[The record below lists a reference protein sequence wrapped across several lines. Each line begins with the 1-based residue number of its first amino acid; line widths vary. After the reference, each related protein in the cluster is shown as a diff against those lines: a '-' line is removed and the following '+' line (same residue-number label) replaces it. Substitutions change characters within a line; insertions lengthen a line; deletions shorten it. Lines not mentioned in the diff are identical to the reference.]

1 MPSHSEQSTTAIDYS
16 ARAAN
21 SSALM
26 GNYARQPVSFVRGNS
41 CWLHDADGRA
51 YLDGLC
57 GISVTNLGHSHPAV
71 TQAISEQAAALL
83 HTSNIFHIENQ
94 SLLAAKLCALS
105 GLDKAFFANSGAEAN
120 EAAVKL
126 ARLYAQSQG
135 VAEPLIITFYGSFH
149 GRTLGMIAATA
160 GDKIKEG
167 FEPTLPGFLHLPL
180 NDKEALQAAF
190 AKHDNIAGILVEPVQ
205 GEGGI
210 NLTSIEFLDLAQTL
224 CQNHYNSHRPLLILD
239 EVQSG
244 NGRCGNYFAIE
255 TLQKMGCSAKAD
267 ILTTAKALGNGVPI
281 GACMASEEVAEVFVP
296 GKHGSTF
303 GGNPFATRVA
313 LEVVQQIESKKL
325 ADKASATGEALRK
338 AFKTRLGDLPW
349 VSDIRGLGL
358 MIGIE
363 LNKPCGE
370 LVSRGLKKGV
380 VVNVTAGN
388 VLRLLPPLVM
398 SQEETDLLIEKIVEL
413 VIEFG

>member
-1 MPSHSEQSTTAIDYS
+1 MSSKPSQSAAIADIP
-16 ARAAN
+16 AN

-26 GNYARQPVSFVRGNS
+26 GNYARQNVSFVRGNG
-41 CWLHDADGRA
+41 CWLHDDEGRS

-57 GISVTNLGHSHPAV
+57 GISVTNLGHSHPAITKV
-71 TQAISEQAAALL
+71 ISEQASRLL

-94 SLLAAKLCALS
+94 SLLADKLCALS

-126 ARLYAQSQG
+126 ARLFAQGQG
-135 VAEPLIITFYGSFH
+135 VKNPLIVTFHGSFH

-160 GDKIKEG
+160 GDKMKEG

-180 NDKEALQAAF
+180 NDVQALQEAF
-190 AKHDNIAGILVEPVQ
+190 ERHNNIAGIMVEPVQ

-210 NLTSIEFLDLAQTL
+210 NPASAEFLNAAQSL
-224 CQNHYNSHRPLLILD
+224 CQSHYDTHRPLMILD

-244 NGRCGNYFAIE
+244 NGRCGSYFAIE
-255 TLQKMGCSAKAD
+255 TLQKNGCTAKAD
-267 ILTTAKALGNGVPI
+267 IITTAKALGNGIPI
-281 GACMASEEVAEVFVP
+281 GACIASQEVAEVFVP

-313 LEVVQQIESKKL
+313 LEVIEQIESNKL
-325 ADKASATGEALRK
+325 AAKAAETGETLRK
-338 AFKTRLGDLPW
+338 AFAHRLGDLPW
-349 VSDIRGLGL
+349 VTDIRGLGL
-358 MIGIE
+358 MMGIE
-363 LNKPCGE
+363 LSKPCTE
-370 LVSRGLKKGV
+370 LVSKGLRKGV
-380 VVNVTAGN
+380 VVNVTSGN

-398 SQEETDLLIEKIVEL
+398 SSEETDLLIEKIAEL
-413 VIEFG
+413 VSEFG